1 MAGEQSDR
9 SDGQEQ
15 VGEAPGEQALGGRDR
30 LKAYVLLALTVGAVI
45 LCALLA
51 LPFLPSL
58 TWALALAILF
68 TPANRWLEHK
78 IGSRDIAAGISV
90 ALIGVIV
97 VAPATYLFGRI
108 TSQAASGAQML
119 SETVATGAWRTSLQK
134 SEYFAPILDWLEQVN
149 FSGVFDAFASWLTD
163 ASASFVTG
171 SVMGVISLVLT
182 FYLLFYFLRDRLS
195 ALDYLRGISP
205 LTAPQTEALFK
216 RIQDIIY
223 ATLYGTLTVAL
234 VQGALGGLAFWW
246 LGLPAPLLWG
256 TVMGLFALVPVLG
269 AFVVWIPAAA
279 LLALEG
285 SWEKSLILIVWGAVI
300 VGGIDN
306 VLYPMLVGRRLQL
319 HTVPAFIAILG
330 GLFFFGASG
339 LLLGPMVVAVTIFLF
354 EVWHVEQRGVGP
366 TERGEP

>member
-1 MAGEQSDR
+1 MAGGRKLQSSDR
-9 SDGQEQ
+9 SER
-15 VGEAPGEQALGGRDR
+15 EQALGGRER
-30 LKAYVLLALTVGAVI
+30 LRAYVLLALTVGAVI
-45 LCALLA
+45 LCALIA
-51 LPFLPSL
+51 LPFLPAL

-68 TPANRWLEHK
+68 LPANRWLEGK
-78 IGSRDIAAGISV
+78 IGSPDVAAGVSV

-108 TSQAASGAQML
+108 TSQAASGAQTL
-119 SETVATGAWRTSLQK
+119 SETVATGAWRKSLEQ

-171 SVMGVISLVLT
+171 SLMGAISLVLT
-182 FYLLFYFLRDRLS
+182 FYLLFYFLRDRAA
-195 ALDYLRGISP
+195 ALDYIRGISP
-205 LTAPQTEALFK
+205 LSAERTEALFT
-216 RIQDIIY
+216 RIQDIVY

-285 SWEKSLILIVWGAVI
+285 SWEKALILMVWGAVI

-306 VLYPMLVGRRLQL
+306 LLYPMLVGRRLQL

-330 GLFFFGASG
+330 GLFLFGASG

-354 EVWHVEQRGVGP
+354 EVWHVEQRGVETP
-366 TERGEP
+366 EPDEK

>member
-1 MAGEQSDR
+1 MAGERRDR
-9 SDGQEQ
+9 TERPDPPEES
-15 VGEAPGEQALGGRDR
+15 LGGRDR
-30 LKAYVLLALTVGAVI
+30 IRAYILLALTVGAVV

-51 LPFLPSL
+51 LPFLPAL
-58 TWALALAILF
+58 TWALALAVLF
-68 TPANRWLEHK
+68 APANRWLESK
-78 IGSRDIAAGISV
+78 VRSRDVAAGVSV
-90 ALIGVIV
+90 ALIGAIV
-97 VAPATYLFGRI
+97 VAPATYIFGRV
-108 TSQAASGAQML
+108 TSQAASGAKML
-119 SETVATGAWRTSLQK
+119 SETVSTGAWRTSLEK
-134 SEYFAPILDWLEQVN
+134 SDYFAPILDWVEQIN
-149 FSGVFDAFASWLTD
+149 FSAAFDAFASWMTD

-171 SVMGVISLVLT
+171 SVMGAISLVLT
-182 FYLLFYFLRDRLS
+182 FYLLFYFLRDRAV

-205 LTAPQTEALFK
+205 LTPPQTEALFR
-216 RIQDIIY
+216 RIKDIIF
-223 ATLYGTLTVAL
+223 ATLYGTLTVAI

-279 LLALEG
+279 FLALEG
-285 SWEKSLILIVWGAVI
+285 SWEKALVLIVWGSIV

-306 VLYPMLVGRRLQL
+306 LLYPMLVGRRLQL

-354 EVWHVEQRGVGP
+354 EIWHVEQRGAGP
-366 TERGEP
+366 TDREEP